1 MGNIF
6 LGCLRDISQ
15 MGPSTD
21 EMGMKTFKHLL
32 LLLILITIS
41 SCGQLMT
48 HRDYL
53 SEMEH
58 DDSSFFNPR
67 RDFPVV
73 AGDTGRDWET
83 ASERRQR
90 TPASVSDIQ
99 DNKSRNYLNQELR
112 NLEGKQSEN
121 SLMLYEKYKPKLLTS
136 SERIYFLKLAPED
149 RKDYLAS
156 RGFLDVEKQPGK
168 THEEM
173 FALRQSHVITGMS
186 KSDVM
191 YNWGPPAKVEVA
203 GNPSF
208 ENERWLYSV
217 NGATK
222 YIYFES
228 GRVQGWE

>member
-173 FALRQSHVITGMS
+173 FALRKSHVITGMS